1 MSPAGITLLM
11 LLAFAGFAW
20 LAWRKLSIV
29 VALQP
34 EARFDAPW
42 QRLKSVL
49 VNGLLQAR
57 MVRREWRPGLMHAVI
72 FLGFMSLLLR
82 KLQLIAIGY
91 FETATFPEVLGPFA
105 AVKDAIELAVVA
117 AVLYAFWRRFVAK
130 PARLEPNRE
139 AVLVLSLILTIMVTD
154 FVFDG
159 FRFSLLSERVS
170 GIGSERA
177 WAFGGS
183 AVAHAFAGLP
193 PAVLTAG
200 YVLTYWLQMVVVF
213 SFLVLLPMGE
223 HFHIVTALP
232 TLYFRRGRPGNRVPD
247 VDVDKLM
254 EATDEADMQ
263 AGVRSARDLT
273 WKEGLDVFTCTEC
286 GRCKDACP
294 TYLTGKPLSLKAVND
309 SLKHHLLEQREA
321 LVGGDGKAELPSLI
335 GNVISEDTLWA
346 CTTCGYCEAA
356 CPIELEHLGRFFRM
370 RQHQVMI
377 EGEFPHEL
385 KRVFEAYESQGNP
398 WGLPAGQRGDWA
410 HDLDVPLVQSAAD
423 LAGLD
428 FLFYVGSAMSFDP
441 RGQKIAR
448 AFVRILQRAG
458 VRFGML
464 GAREGSTGEC
474 VRRVGNEMLF
484 KQLATALAA
493 TLTGLGVKRIVTCD
507 PHALNSL
514 RNEYPELGGRWEVIH
529 HTQLIA
535 ELLAD
540 GRIHVDATLQG
551 VIYHDPCYLGR
562 HNGEFDAPRA
572 ILAHLSSDTPLEF
585 ALSREK
591 AMCCGA
597 GGGRMW
603 MEEKIGKRIN
613 ILRVEQ
619 ALEASP
625 RTIATACPYCAVMM
639 ADGLAALPSAGATQS
654 RDIAELVA
662 DALTADPAALALPR
676 KSSSAAAAVPSGNH
690 NLAEA

>member
-1 MSPAGITLLM
+1 
-11 LLAFAGFAW
+11 
-20 LAWRKLSIV
+20 
-29 VALQP
+29 
-34 EARFDAPW
+34 
-42 QRLKSVL
+42 
-49 VNGLLQAR
+49 
-57 MVRREWRPGLMHAVI
+57 
-72 FLGFMSLLLR
+72 
-82 KLQLIAIGY
+82 
-91 FETATFPEVLGPFA
+91 
-105 AVKDAIELAVVA
+105 
-117 AVLYAFWRRFVAK
+117 
-130 PARLEPNRE
+130 
-139 AVLVLSLILTIMVTD
+139 
-154 FVFDG
+154 
-159 FRFSLLSERVS
+159 
-170 GIGSERA
+170 
-177 WAFGGS
+177 
-183 AVAHAFAGLP
+183 
-193 PAVLTAG
+193 
-200 YVLTYWLQMVVVF
+200 
-213 SFLVLLPMGE
+213 
-223 HFHIVTALP
+223 
-232 TLYFRRGRPGNRVPD
+232 
-247 VDVDKLM
+247 
-254 EATDEADMQ
+254 
-263 AGVRSARDLT
+263 
-273 WKEGLDVFTCTEC
+273 
-286 GRCKDACP
+286 
-294 TYLTGKPLSLKAVND
+294 

-572 ILAHLSSDTPLEF
+572 ILARLSSDTPLEF